1 MKKFLNIALAMGL
14 AFVLTSTAVQA
25 VELGFVPPTQE
36 VPGGTPVSVD
46 VVISGLGDFA
56 PPSLGAFDLDI
67 AFDPSILS
75 LSSVVFG
82 PFLGDI
88 GLFEAIASD
97 TPGVGTVNVFEV
109 SLLSDTDLD
118 ALQPSSFPLVTLN
131 FDTLNSGTSP
141 LTITAATLGDAF
153 GDPLS
158 YTASEGSVTV
168 TPEPGTWVLMVS
180 GLAGLLGIW
189 RKRAVAQA

>member
-14 AFVLTSTAVQA
+14 ALVLTSTAVQA
-25 VELGFVPPTQE
+25 VELGFVPPAQE
-36 VPGGTPVSVD
+36 VPVGTSVSVD
-46 VVISGLGDFA
+46 VVISGLGDFTS
-56 PPSLGAFDLDI
+56 PSLGAFDLDI

-88 GLFEAIASD
+88 SLAEAIASD

-109 SLLSDTDLD
+109 SFLLDFELD
-118 ALQPSSFPLVTLN
+118 ALQPGSFPLVTLN

-141 LTITAATLGDAF
+141 LTITSATLSDAF
-153 GDPLS
+153 GYLLS

-168 TPEPGTWVLMVS
+168 TPEPGTWVLMLS